1 MSTRVLYLHG
11 IGNPQRV
18 EHLRWLGPINDALV
32 ASGRLPIAMEDVVH
46 PNYADLWAQGNDEER
61 PVNLDEDARYAFID
75 RQSRLSDRLYPDGAG
90 SKRGQYHEPPAVEN
104 LIIDK
109 GLSQVRDFLK
119 HHWHPKIRDRILEAM
134 GDPSGDWLIF
144 GHSLGTAVALEFL
157 TQLPSGLHAPLVLT
171 VASPLGRKPFRRFV
185 DRCFERIDF
194 DAVGGW
200 LNVYN
205 IHDMVPGGHG
215 FSTQVPEA
223 VNYVVTGAAFDHSAA
238 TAVLPAPVAAEVGI
252 ALYGTETKDVG
263 TPHVDVPMGAD
274 LLTVIALQYAWHV
287 ERLLKE
293 SDSDATRGK
302 GARFG
307 EARAVLANQL
317 AHAASLAGSPLA
329 DLNLTGDLAPVLR
342 GSVTRTQA
350 ARIAVAICAMNP
362 IAPFEIDV
370 KREVLHR
377 ARRLLAHD
385 LGWNHTFIDHA
396 HDALGSAR
404 SVYRAP
410 IMRWVQASA
419 PTVSTAQGPTGLG
432 SGSVSL
438 GGLAALGPGGMAGL
452 LALSMPHDGDSASN
466 LEGLGSAISRLPNE
480 ELEEAVIEILASAR
494 TAQLLKFAEVAN
506 FDEWA
511 MLQRAL
517 THAREDDDAIV
528 RLSDKGAAVVKSAG
542 KRVETLEKAIHWLID
557 HHLAPDNAH

>member
-1 MSTRVLYLHG
+1 MTRVLYLHG
-11 IGNPQRV
+11 IGSSQRV
-18 EHLRWLGPINDALV
+18 DHLRWLTPINDALQ
-32 ASGRLPIAMEDVVH
+32 ASGRAPIPPENVVR
-46 PNYADLWAQGNDEER
+46 PNYADLWGYGNDNDG
-61 PVNLDEDARYAFID
+61 PVNVTEDARYAFID
-75 RQSRLSDRLYPDGAG
+75 RQSRLSDRLYPDGAE
-90 SKRGQYHEPPAVEN
+90 SRRGQYHEPPAMEN
-104 LIIDK
+104 ILIDK
-109 GLSQVRDFLK
+109 SLSQVRDFLK
-119 HHWHPKIRDRILEAM
+119 HHWHPEIRERIVTAM
-134 GDPSGDWLIF
+134 GDPSGDWLVV
-144 GHSLGTAVALEFL
+144 GHSLGTAVAVELL
-157 TQLPSGLHAPLVLT
+157 TDLPPGMRVPLVLT
-171 VASPLGRKPFRRFV
+171 VASPLGRKSFRRFV

-223 VNYVVTGAAFDHSAA
+223 VNYVVTGAAFDHSVAA
-238 TAVLPAPVAAEVGI
+238 TVLPPPVATEIGI
-252 ALYGTETKDVG
+252 ALYGTETKEVG
-263 TPHVDVPMGAD
+263 APHIEVPMGAD
-274 LLTVIALQYAWHV
+274 LLTVIALQYAWHI
-287 ERLLKE
+287 EQLLKA

-317 AHAASLAGSPLA
+317 SHAASVAGSPLA
-329 DLNLTGDLAPVLR
+329 DLNLTTDLAPVLR
-342 GSVTRTQA
+342 GSVSRTQA

-370 KREVLHR
+370 KKEVLHR

-396 HDALGSAR
+396 HDALSAAR

-410 IMRWVQASA
+410 LMRWVQAGA

-432 SGSVSL
+432 SGSASL

-452 LALSMPHDGDSASN
+452 LALTPTKDGETPGN
-466 LEGLGSAISRLPNE
+466 LDGLGTAIARLPND
-480 ELEEAVIEILASAR
+480 ELEEAVIEIIASAR
-494 TAQLLKFAEVAN
+494 TTQLLKLADSAN
-506 FDEWA
+506 HAEWA
-511 MLQRAL
+511 MLNRAL
-517 THAREDDDAIV
+517 QHAREDDDAIV

-542 KRVETLEKAIHWLID
+542 KRVETLEKAIHWLAD
-557 HHLAPDNAH
+557 HHLAPESAH